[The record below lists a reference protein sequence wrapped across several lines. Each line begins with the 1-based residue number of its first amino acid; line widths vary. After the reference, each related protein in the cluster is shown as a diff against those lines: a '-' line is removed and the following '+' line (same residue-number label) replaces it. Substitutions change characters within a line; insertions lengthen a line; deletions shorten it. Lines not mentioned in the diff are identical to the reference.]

1 MKVHLISGL
10 ILTKVAVHG
19 THAFADK
26 HLVNV
31 LIRSGGK
38 HKA

>member
-19 THAFADK
+19 THAFAREE
-26 HLVNV
+26 L
-31 LIRSGGK
+31 LM
-38 HKA
+38 A